1 MKSNEKQ
8 LKTRGY
14 IEDNELKYYLDLTKE
29 ELLNYLHSRDA
40 IRRTIAARILK
51 KFKEICVLKEL
62 ISSLI
67 VEKKLYT
74 KIALSESIG
83 EYGEEACCLLIDYL
97 GKVGKNQYKE
107 LPDKPFEK
115 SNYPLP
121 RDIISRT
128 ICKIGIPALKHL
140 RECLYTGTY
149 EQILEAIDAIGFIS
163 FYEDDSSCLSDI
175 ITLMNKYKD
184 DNLMIWKLIRALQSF
199 KNIEAL
205 EILKKYIDSDIK
217 RHQWEARRSIEQI
230 QNRLMY
236 RNN

>member
-1 MKSNEKQ
+1 MAMKSNVEQ

-14 IEDNELKYYLDLTKE
+14 IEDNELKYYLDLSKE

-40 IRRTIAARILK
+40 IKRTIAARILK

-74 KIALSESIG
+74 KIALSESI
-83 EYGEEACCLLIDYL
+83 
-97 GKVGKNQYKE
+97 
-107 LPDKPFEK
+107 
-115 SNYPLP
+115 
-121 RDIISRT
+121 
-128 ICKIGIPALKHL
+128 
-140 RECLYTGTY
+140 
-149 EQILEAIDAIGFIS
+149 
-163 FYEDDSSCLSDI
+163 EDDNSCLSDI

-199 KNIEAL
+199 RNIEAL

-217 RHQWEARRSIEQI
+217 QHQWEARRSMEQI